1 MGSSGREDRKRKRLG
16 IRPPPTRPDPEPN
29 PLQETNLPPPVAR
42 PSPVL
47 ATSAASEVYGPD
59 TRAMGGPPPSHR
71 PGSLCRDAARHKHR
85 TGPDTGGKASAFQR
99 GVLIPPSKSRTPDLH
114 ERGKADC
121 PQPPGG
127 LPPLAIALR
136 APPRDRTGSGR
147 PHIQGRVPFQGGWGE
162 GAKNPRTSAPKPSP
176 LICRGQPCV

>member
-1 MGSSGREDRKRKRLG
+1 MGSSGREGRKRKRLG

-99 GVLIPPSKSRTPDLH
+99 GVLIPPSKGGTPGPAR
-114 ERGKADC
+114 ER
-121 PQPPGG
+121 QGG
-127 LPPLAIALR
+127 LPA
-136 APPRDRTGSGR
+136 APGWAPTTGDCTKGPSPRQDREREASHPGASPVSR
-147 PHIQGRVPFQGGWGE
+147 RVGE
-162 GAKNPRTSAPKPSP
+162 GAKNPRTSALNPPP
-176 LICRGQPCV
+176 